1 VPLFREQIRR
11 GGPVT
16 VTHPEITRYFM
27 TIPEA
32 CQLIL
37 QAVAL
42 GQGGEIFALDMGE
55 PVRIHY
61 LAEQMIR
68 LAGKLPERDVAI
80 VYTGLRPGEKLFE
93 ELFHEQESYQPTAHT
108 KIMLAQPRELPRASL
123 EAVLHKTRQ
132 AVLRFDQPTLE
143 QQLAELVPEFTR
155 ESGGVVA
162 LSRSS
167 HR

>member
-37 QAVAL
+37 QAMAL

-55 PVRIHY
+55 PVRISY
-61 LAEQMIR
+61 LAEQMIL
-68 LAGKLPERDVAI
+68 LAGKQPERDIAI
-80 VYTGLRPGEKLFE
+80 VYTGLRAGEKLFE
-93 ELFHEQESYQPTAHT
+93 ELFHAQESYQSTTHA

-123 EAVLHKTRQ
+123 DTALHRARQ
-132 AVLRFDQPTLE
+132 AVMRFDQAEIEHL
-143 QQLAELVPEFTR
+143 LGELVPEYTR
-155 ESGGVVA
+155 DVSRVA
-162 LSRSS
+162 TFNSRKG
-167 HR
+167 